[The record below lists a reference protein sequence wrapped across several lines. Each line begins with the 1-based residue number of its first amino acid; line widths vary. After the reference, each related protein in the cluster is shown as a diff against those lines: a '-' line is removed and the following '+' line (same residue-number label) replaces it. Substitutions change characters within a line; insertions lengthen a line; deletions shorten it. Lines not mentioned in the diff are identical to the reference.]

1 MWLHCFKNA
10 TICCIAKTSQ
20 ILDFPSIFVDNPWVP
35 FVENEFLEVFHTCS
49 LSHSE
54 NSMELLRF
62 KDHDPDAQSFV
73 TDQKRVFRIT
83 KEECFAFLAFRDR
96 ARFKFFPLKKSYS
109 SISLTCVCGG
119 SPSIFENV
127 TYEAL
132 YLSLFIFI
140 ILYDKWMRN

>member
-35 FVENEFLEVFHTCS
+35 FCWKRIS
-49 LSHSE
+49 WGLSRVLSVIQKIPW
-54 NSMELLRF
+54 SCCVS

-83 KEECFAFLAFRDR
+83 KEECFAFSAFRDR
-96 ARFKFFPLKKSYS
+96 ARFNFFPLEEILFQHFVYLRLWW
-109 SISLTCVCGG
+109 LTINFRKRYYIW
-119 SPSIFENV
+119 STI
-127 TYEAL
+127 
-132 YLSLFIFI
+132 SLFIYI
-140 ILYDKWMRN
+140 YNTVR